1 MKKLLLLAFIL
12 SPSLSWAVDV
22 NLRRIVDTRNPSP
35 FNYNFTEIEDAFSS
49 ITSTSG
55 GSGDIEGVTA
65 GSGLSGGGSS
75 GTVTVLLNTAST
87 NTYTANQTIPRILG
101 VTQIQWSD
109 GTIQVS
115 SPSAGGGSG
124 GGIVSPGTFTW
135 TNTFGISLSTVAVS
149 SAATF
154 SGNVVFSS
162 TVVLGSDAGTSG
174 QLLKSNGP
182 GTVPSWYNDEI
193 WVLKTATQTIT
204 GNSFADITELS
215 FSALENTTYYFEA
228 HIIFQTTTTTTGA
241 NFSANGPAS
250 PKFFVLQ
257 KMTPISLIATTM
269 GMNRAYNTGT
279 TSASVDVINSSMYAI
294 MFGILANG
302 ANAGTFIIRGAAEVA
317 AQNLVISPGSF
328 IKYRK
333 F

>member
-1 MKKLLLLAFIL
+1 MKTYITTLLFLLFPISLFSASPNTADGLVQLNSSGFIPATVQ
-12 SPSLSWAVDV
+12 STDTWQKRVTGTCSAGSSIATIDV
-22 NLRRIVDTRNPSP
+22 NGN
-35 FNYNFTEIEDAFSS
+35 
-49 ITSTSG
+49 
-55 GSGDIEGVTA
+55 VTCETDDVGA
-65 GSGLSGGGSS
+65 
-75 GTVTVLLNTAST
+75 
-87 NTYTANQTIPRILG
+87 
-101 VTQIQWSD
+101 
-109 GTIQVS
+109 
-115 SPSAGGGSG
+115 GGSG

-135 TNTFGISLSTVAVS
+135 TNTFGMSLSTVAVS

-182 GTVPSWYNDEI
+182 GTVPSWYDDEI

-204 GNSFADITELS
+204 GNSFADISDLS
-215 FSALENTTYYFEA
+215 FSALANTTYYFEA
-228 HIIFQTTTTTTGA
+228 HIIFRTTTTTTGA

-250 PKFFVLQ
+250 PTFFVLQ
-257 KMTPISLIATTM
+257 KMTPISLVSTTM

-279 TSASVDVINSSMYAI
+279 ASASVDVINSSMYAI

-302 ANAGTFIIRGAAEVA
+302 ANAGTVAMRGAAEVA